1 MSKLLRGLLAFY
13 ALNMAEDSGGAP
25 ASEPTDDVSSP
36 AQAMESDVQWD
47 LLSDESTRETG
58 MGEAELPQDDNPPPA
73 AAANESSK
81 EEAQS
86 QPAPSAEEMPPAP
99 ATEEEAPA
107 PEAAV
112 EPPAALTPEQQAE
125 LQRQWQEYQAKQ
137 QEQLEQYYAID
148 EESALALATEPE
160 KVLPKLAAQ
169 LHMSVMQQVQ
179 AEIAQSIPTLLKGT
193 QEREV
198 RESKAKNEFFTAW
211 PELKGKE
218 NEVMQMG
225 LMFRQ
230 LNPKAT
236 PQEAIQRIGEMTMN
250 ALGITRQQQQQQQ
263 QRSATPVTPFRP
275 AGGPSAVRST
285 GTQSK
290 NAWEDLLDE

>member
-58 MGEAELPQDDNPPPA
+58 MGEAPEEVPPQT
-73 AAANESSK
+73 AAANEASK
-81 EEAQS
+81 EEAPTP
-86 QPAPSAEEMPPAP
+86 PAPPTDETPPAP
-99 ATEEEAPA
+99 ATEEAA
-107 PEAAV
+107 QTPEAAV

-250 ALGITRQQQQQQQ
+250 ALGIARQQQQQQQ
-263 QRSATPVTPFRP
+263 QQQRPAAPATPFRP
-275 AGGPSAVRST
+275 AGGPSAVRPA